1 MPELPEVETIRL
13 GLEPYVLGRSIE
25 KAEVLHPR
33 VTRRSPSGLTPVVGK
48 TIHSVARRGKYLW
61 MLTED
66 SALIAHLGMSGQ
78 FRIGNRSHPHLRASF
93 LLDDGTVLGFVDQ
106 RTFGHLLP
114 DELVPTADGGPGGFG
129 SNEPFIP
136 RTVSHIGRDVL
147 DPLVDFTALARRV
160 KAKNTE
166 IKRVLLDQSV
176 AAGIGNIY
184 ADEAL
189 WLARTHPR
197 RNTARMSIDAIVA
210 VYQAAKHVMTE
221 AVRVGGTSFDK
232 LYVNVNG
239 ESGYFDRSLHV
250 YGRTGSV
257 CDRDDGGII
266 VREPFMGRS
275 SHYCP
280 RCQRRR

>member
-1 MPELPEVETIRL
+1 MPELPEVETIRR
-13 GLEPYVLGRSIE
+13 GLESYVLGRRIE
-25 KAEVLHPR
+25 DAAVLHPR
-33 VTRRSPSGLTPVVGK
+33 AARRSPAGLAPVVGK
-48 TIHSVARRGKYLW
+48 TIQSVVRRGKYLW

-66 SALIAHLGMSGQ
+66 NALIAHLGMSGQ
-78 FRIGNRSHPHLRASF
+78 FRIGYGSHPHLRAM
-93 LLDDGTVLGFVDQ
+93 LMLDDGTELGFVDQ

-114 DELVPTADGGPGGFG
+114 DELEATPDGGPGGFG
-129 SNEPFIP
+129 SDLGFIP
-136 RTVSHIGRDVL
+136 RTVAHIGRDLL
-147 DPLVDFTALARRV
+147 DPMLDLTALARRV

-166 IKRVLLDQSV
+166 IKRVLLDQSL
-176 AAGIGNIY
+176 ASGIGNIY

-197 RNTARMSIDAIVA
+197 RNTARMSLGAIVA
-210 VYQAAKHVMTE
+210 VYQAAQQVMSD
-221 AVRVGGTSFDK
+221 AVSVGGTSFDK

-250 YGRTGSV
+250 YGRSGLA

-266 VREPFMGRS
+266 TREPFMGRS
-275 SHYCP
+275 SHFCP